1 MSMTKHNILL
11 LAVVTVLCVF
21 LTAAGWEFW
30 LEDLVEPR
38 IGGVYEVEST
48 KDHWEYIITSTY
60 FSALALIAPVLLLW
74 RSDVERKRVAAEN
87 AKQST
92 LLNTTFENIAQGIR
106 VLDSNLK
113 LVAFNE
119 RYVDLCDYP
128 PGFIRLGM
136 SYKEI
141 ARFNIERGDYGPGDV
156 EKLMRE
162 HTLSRRRGELFRHE
176 RTMADGRTLAISFR
190 PMPDGGHVKTY
201 TDITERKRAEE
212 ALCESEHALQERV
225 ATLEEA
231 QRKLERQGR
240 DLVCLAGDLQ
250 IARDWAE
257 TANRAKSEFL
267 AVMSHELRTPLNAII
282 GFSEIIKNQTFG
294 PVGSV
299 EYREYA
305 GDINDSGQHLL
316 ELINDILDF
325 SKVESGAQELFE
337 EDIEVPRVT
346 ETVLRLVRQRA
357 KEREVE
363 LELDLPDGLPLLNAD
378 ERKVKQILT
387 NLLTNAVKFTDSGGT
402 VTLRAWCGADSGF
415 VIQVVDTGIGIAS
428 EDIPKALSQF
438 GLVDS
443 NLNRKFAGTGL
454 GLPLTKALVE
464 LHGGYLDLQSQ
475 VGVGTTVT
483 VRFPA
488 ARIVQVPMVDTTG
501 SPAA

>member
-1 MSMTKHNILL
+1 MTNQNILL

-38 IGGVYEVEST
+38 LSGAYEGEST
-48 KDHWEYIITSTY
+48 KDHWKYIITSTY

-74 RSDVERKRVAAEN
+74 RSDVGRKRVAAEN
-87 AKQST
+87 ARQST
-92 LLNTTFENIAQGIR
+92 LLNTTFENMSQGIS
-106 VLDSNLK
+106 VYDADLK

-119 RYVDLCDYP
+119 RYVDFMDYP
-128 PGFIRLGM
+128 PGFLHVG
-136 SYKEI
+136 KPTEEI
-141 ARFNIERGDYGPGDV
+141 LRFCAERGDYGPGDV
-156 EKLMRE
+156 EKLVRE
-162 HTLSRRRGELFRHE
+162 RTLSRRGGELFRRE
-176 RTMADGRTLAISFR
+176 RTTADGRTLAISFG

-212 ALCESEHALQERV
+212 ALRNSEHALQERV

-231 QRKLERQGR
+231 QRELERQR
-240 DLVCLAGDLQ
+240 EDLVCLAGDLQ
-250 IARDWAE
+250 IARDQAE
-257 TANRAKSEFL
+257 TADRSKTEFL
-267 AVMSHELRTPLNAII
+267 AAMSHELRTPLNAII
-282 GFSEIIKNQTFG
+282 GFSEIIKNETFG

-305 GDINDSGQHLL
+305 GDIHGSGQHLL
-316 ELINDILDF
+316 ELINDILDL

-337 EDIEVPRVT
+337 DDIEVPKVT
-346 ETVLRLVRQRA
+346 ETVLRLVRQSA

-363 LELDLPDGLPLLNAD
+363 LELDLPDGLPLLNGD
-378 ERKVKQILT
+378 ETKVKQILT
-387 NLLTNAVKFTDSGGT
+387 NLLTNAIKFTDSGGT
-402 VTLRAWCGADSGF
+402 VTLRAWCNADSGF
-415 VIQVVDTGIGIAS
+415 VFQIADTGIGIAPD
-428 EDIPKALSQF
+428 DIPKALSQF
-438 GLVDS
+438 GQVDS
-443 NLNRKFAGTGL
+443 NLNRKYAGTGL
-454 GLPLTKALVE
+454 GLPLTMALVE

-488 ARIVQVPMVDTTG
+488 ARIVQVPLVDTAG

>member
-1 MSMTKHNILL
+1 MTNKNILL

-38 IGGVYEVEST
+38 IGGAYEVEST
-48 KDHWEYIITSTY
+48 KDHWKYIITSTY

-74 RSDVERKRVAAEN
+74 RSDVGRKRVAAEE

-106 VLDSNLK
+106 VLDSNLR
-113 LVAFNE
+113 LIAFNE
-119 RYVDLCDYP
+119 KFVDLCDYP

-136 SYKEI
+136 SYREI
-141 ARFNIERGDYGPGDV
+141 TRFNIERGIHGPVDV
-156 EKLMRE
+156 EEFVKKRVIEKHHGKPVRREMKLPHGVIVE
-162 HTLSRRRGELFRHE
+162 VYHE
-176 RTMADGRTLAISFR
+176 QT
-190 PMPDGGHVKTY
+190 PGGGSVTTY

-231 QRKLERQGR
+231 QRELERQR
-240 DLVCLAGDLQ
+240 EDLVRLAGNLQ
-250 IARDWAE
+250 IARDQAE
-257 TANRAKSEFL
+257 TANRSKTEFL
-267 AVMSHELRTPLNAII
+267 AAMSHELRTPLNAII
-282 GFSEIIKNQTFG
+282 GFSEIMKNETFG

-305 GDINDSGQHLL
+305 GDINASGQHLL
-316 ELINDILDF
+316 ELINDILDL

-337 EDIEVPRVT
+337 DDIEVPKVT

-357 KEREVE
+357 EEREVK
-363 LELDLPDGLPLLNAD
+363 LELDLPDGLPLLNGD

-402 VTLRAWCGADSGF
+402 VTLRAWCNADSGF
-415 VIQVVDTGIGIAS
+415 VFQIADTGIGIAP
-428 EDIPKALSQF
+428 DDVPKALSQF
-438 GLVDS
+438 GQVDS
-443 NLNRKFAGTGL
+443 NLNRKYAGTGL

-483 VRFPA
+483 VRFPV
-488 ARIVQVPMVDTTG
+488 ARIVQVPLVDTLGPT
-501 SPAA
+501 AA